1 MSMAMS
7 EIIKH
12 LEDLASHCDSM
23 VDKEDPE
30 CIWKADAEALGQ
42 AVEKLSCECTGVD
55 AAEIIRNILEK
66 EQMNQT
72 DLADRM
78 GITRQNISQMLN
90 RNKVSM
96 RFDGFSKM
104 VEALGYEIIV
114 RKK

>member
-7 EIIKH
+7 EIIKQ
-12 LEDLASHCDSM
+12 LENLAIHCDSM
-23 VDKEDPE
+23 VDEEDPK
-30 CIWKADAEALGQ
+30 CIWKADAEALNQ
-42 AVEKLSCECTGVD
+42 AVKKLNCECAGMD

-66 EQMNQT
+66 EKINQT

-104 VEALGYEIIV
+104 VEALGYEIVV